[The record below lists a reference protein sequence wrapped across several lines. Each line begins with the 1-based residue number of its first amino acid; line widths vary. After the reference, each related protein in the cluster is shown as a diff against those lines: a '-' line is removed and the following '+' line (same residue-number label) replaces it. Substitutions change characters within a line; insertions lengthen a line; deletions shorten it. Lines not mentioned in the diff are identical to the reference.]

1 MNREVRKKMKA
12 ANKEW
17 IEEHG
22 KNKEKEVK
30 SGDSKEAYNTLERL
44 SPRPISIS
52 HQSSKTAV
60 ETF

>member
-1 MNREVRKKMKA
+1 MKA